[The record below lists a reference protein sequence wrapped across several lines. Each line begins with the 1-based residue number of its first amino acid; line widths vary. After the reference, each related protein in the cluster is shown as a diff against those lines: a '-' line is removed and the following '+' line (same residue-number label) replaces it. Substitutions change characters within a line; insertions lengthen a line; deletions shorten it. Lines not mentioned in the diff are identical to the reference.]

1 MRVPCAEIF
10 GYYGRRR
17 LTKDGNVDKYKLI
30 HYPDFAGQPVNFFG
44 DGKNCLNP
52 ERILPANHFHLR
64 LGSSNTKGLLL
75 RLNGIPQELL
85 LCFSFMET
93 FLDIFSKTGWDL
105 NRHSSEGGEIRRACG
120 PPYLGEMLELLQQ
133 FLITSKASPLTRELV
148 FHLLAQILRLLEKTA
163 PTDRL
168 QFYYEASSSFL
179 SSLKT
184 ELLKL
189 VEKEVS
195 VSRANALEYVL
206 NCNFEK
212 VKFSSYLQSLL
223 EVVLATIEV
232 HRRIKGPECDSG
244 ENSPRQ
250 KGTVWDTP
258 SENVSEQ
265 TATQVRSYYFQVV
278 NKTECNSVVG
288 VTLFIVVDNIVRHCY
303 T

>member
-1 MRVPCAEIF
+1 MF

-17 LTKDGNVDKYKLI
+17 LTKDGNVDKYKLT
-30 HYPDFAGQPVNFFG
+30 HYPDFAGQHVNFFG

-64 LGSSNTKGLLL
+64 LGSSNTKGLVL
-75 RLNGIPQELL
+75 RLNGIPQDLL
-85 LCFSFMET
+85 LCLSFMET
-93 FLDIFSKTGWDL
+93 FLDIFSRTGWDL
-105 NRHSSEGGEIRRACG
+105 NRYSSEGGETKRARE

-133 FLITSKASPLTRELV
+133 FLTTSKASPFTRELV

-163 PTDRL
+163 SADRL
-168 QFYYEASSSFL
+168 QFYYAASMSLL

-195 VSRANALEYVL
+195 VSRTNALEYVL

-223 EVVLATIEV
+223 EVVLSTIAV
-232 HRRIKGPECDSG
+232 HRRMKGTDCDSG

-258 SENVSEQ
+258 PENVSEQ
-265 TATQVRSYYFQVV
+265 TIVQVRP
-278 NKTECNSVVG
+278 
-288 VTLFIVVDNIVRHCY
+288 
-303 T
+303 